1 MLWHEEKAIS
11 SPHYNVRRSSIHKN
25 SLALSCGKK
34 KKNCMKVRGGGKE
47 KRSHVQENQPRNS
60 TSTSGKNLRSW
71 PVFSFT
77 YVLTNRWNNILWT
90 YGTSKCLKQKT
101 RNGKGEKIVLQ
112 TLHTFV
118 HHLSLALHRRYVKTI
133 WLPTLHNTRAILAN
147 NINQL
152 CIKTPCVHTVTIAH

>member
-1 MLWHEEKAIS
+1 MRKKQSATPLQCQKIFHTQEFTCSILWKEE
-11 SPHYNVRRSSIHKN
+11 
-25 SLALSCGKK
+25 

-47 KRSHVQENQPRNS
+47 KSSHETVALGVHVQENQPRNS

-101 RNGKGEKIVLQ
+101 RNGEGEKLSDKHC
-112 TLHTFV
+112 THLHTTFLWLYFADMLRLYGCPLPCTT
-118 HHLSLALHRRYVKTI
+118 HEPSWQTI
-133 WLPTLHNTRAILAN
+133 
-147 NINQL
+147 
-152 CIKTPCVHTVTIAH
+152 